1 MKKTFR
7 NIRTLAALLMA
18 GAAFAACSSSDDNV
32 IEQQPANP
40 GEQVYTL
47 TVNATKDGGSQTRA
61 LKLDGEKLVASWKT
75 TDNIAVIKVSP
86 SYSSVGFLNPT
97 NISADGNS
105 ATLTGEVTGVAADDD
120 LILSYHY
127 HDISAF
133 ANQNGRLKD
142 NAYSA
147 EEYDMAEATVT
158 VANVNGTNITTTTD
172 ANFVTQTAMIKFT
185 LQDNAATPN
194 KINATSLNVKAT
206 ITLPSPLSG
215 SITEDI
221 ITFTPTADTYIANG
235 GNGILYFAL
244 PSAATLAGPIV
255 TKLKA
260 DPYNLTTITESDVVS
275 LLTSAKVTFL
285 ASDGTN
291 TYNTTKTGY
300 PFAAGSYYTST
311 LSMANVLKNLS
322 TLTAD
327 YVAQYGDV
335 LTGTLGN
342 NVMISI
348 ADGAT
353 VTLNNVDINGS
364 ATWLSTQHAGL
375 TCEGDA
381 TIILADGSTNTVLAY
396 HQNCPGI
403 RIPSGKTLTIKGGTA
418 GTGKLNA
425 YGGRSGSDPS
435 STGRGAG
442 IGGGYSGTSN
452 DCGNI
457 VIEGGDI
464 IAIANGGAGIGCG
477 YTTNCGDITIKGGT
491 VHASSTS
498 WYPGIGS
505 GNSKSCGN
513 ITISGGNV
521 TATSTGAAGIGC
533 GYYNSTCGDIT
544 ISGGT
549 VTATGGKGAAGAAA
563 GIGGAYTNDENL
575 SNCGNIL
582 ITGGTVTATGG
593 TNAGVAGGAG
603 IGTGTRCK
611 SGTITIQGGS
621 ITATGGDNAAG
632 IGAGTGGICGS
643 ITITDGVT
651 FVDANKGTGSPYD
664 IGIATDLDEPYI
676 SAIKD
681 GDTPGSVTIAASV
694 VTSDGTKHYTDGDAA
709 KGYNKHSN

>member
-1 MKKTFR
+1 MEIQLIIKKEERIMKKYFS

-75 TDNIAVIKVSP
+75 TDYIAVIKVSP

-105 ATLTGEVTGVAADDD
+105 ATLTGEVTGVAADDV

-142 NAYSA
+142 DAYSA

-275 LLTSAKVTFL
+275 LLASATVTFL

-311 LSMANVLKNLS
+311 LSMAKV
-322 TLTAD
+322 
-327 YVAQYGDV
+327 V
-335 LTGTLGN
+335 
-342 NVMISI
+342 
-348 ADGAT
+348 
-353 VTLNNVDINGS
+353 
-364 ATWLSTQHAGL
+364 
-375 TCEGDA
+375 
-381 TIILADGSTNTVLAY
+381 
-396 HQNCPGI
+396 
-403 RIPSGKTLTIKGGTA
+403 
-418 GTGKLNA
+418 
-425 YGGRSGSDPS
+425 
-435 STGRGAG
+435 
-442 IGGGYSGTSN
+442 
-452 DCGNI
+452 
-457 VIEGGDI
+457 
-464 IAIANGGAGIGCG
+464 
-477 YTTNCGDITIKGGT
+477 
-491 VHASSTS
+491 
-498 WYPGIGS
+498 
-505 GNSKSCGN
+505 
-513 ITISGGNV
+513 
-521 TATSTGAAGIGC
+521 
-533 GYYNSTCGDIT
+533 
-544 ISGGT
+544 
-549 VTATGGKGAAGAAA
+549 
-563 GIGGAYTNDENL
+563 EN
-575 SNCGNIL
+575 
-582 ITGGTVTATGG
+582 
-593 TNAGVAGGAG
+593 
-603 IGTGTRCK
+603 
-611 SGTITIQGGS
+611 
-621 ITATGGDNAAG
+621 
-632 IGAGTGGICGS
+632 
-643 ITITDGVT
+643 
-651 FVDANKGTGSPYD
+651 P
-664 IGIATDLDEPYI
+664 
-676 SAIKD
+676 
-681 GDTPGSVTIAASV
+681 
-694 VTSDGTKHYTDGDAA
+694 
-709 KGYNKHSN
+709 